1 MLENSPENDLN
12 IKLNRAITEKT
23 RPDTVSNQYN
33 GPIFYNNLNSVLKN
47 VDEEHC
53 VKYIDMPR
61 METAKI
67 NSNNMVKD
75 ITPKEE
81 DSNKNKLCLNT
92 NIKKGSKKNI
102 DLYFLPKRL
111 DRFGCPILKG
121 GKQRVTFIDKITKTN
136 FVEVIKIE
144 SFKEFNKMEEIK
156 SSNHRNTCYEIIC
169 FISFN
174 FFIFSSKQDI
184 CPLDFF
190 LLL

>member
-1 MLENSPENDLN
+1 MIENHLILDTKVN
-12 IKLNRAITEKT
+12 LNRAITEKT
-23 RPDTVSNQYN
+23 RPETASNQFN
-33 GPIFYNNLNSVLKN
+33 GVFGYNNLNSVLKN

-156 SSNHRNTCYEIIC
+156 SSNHRNTCCEII
-169 FISFN
+169 
-174 FFIFSSKQDI
+174 
-184 CPLDFF
+184 
-190 LLL
+190 

>member
-1 MLENSPENDLN
+1 MLENSPENEIN

-47 VDEEHC
+47 VDEERC

-92 NIKKGSKKNI
+92 NIKKGNKKNI

-144 SFKEFNKMEEIK
+144 SFKEFNKMEEVK
-156 SSNHRNTCYEIIC
+156 SSNHRNTCCEII
-169 FISFN
+169 
-174 FFIFSSKQDI
+174 
-184 CPLDFF
+184 
-190 LLL
+190 

>member
-1 MLENSPENDLN
+1 MLENSPENEIN

-111 DRFGCPILKG
+111 DRFGIPISKG
-121 GKQRVTFIDKITKTN
+121 GKQKVTFIDKITKTN

-144 SFKEFNKMEEIK
+144 SFKDYNKMEEFK
-156 SSNHRNTCYEIIC
+156 SSSHKNTCCNIV
-169 FISFN
+169 
-174 FFIFSSKQDI
+174 
-184 CPLDFF
+184 
-190 LLL
+190 

>member
-47 VDEEHC
+47 VDEERY

-67 NSNNMVKD
+67 NNNNMVKD
-75 ITPKEE
+75 ITPKDE

-111 DRFGCPILKG
+111 DRFGVPILKG
-121 GKQRVTFIDKITKTN
+121 GKQKVTFIDKITKTN

-144 SFKEFNKMEEIK
+144 SFKEFNKMEEVK
-156 SSNHRNTCYEIIC
+156 SSNHRNTCCEII
-169 FISFN
+169 
-174 FFIFSSKQDI
+174 
-184 CPLDFF
+184 
-190 LLL
+190 

>member
-1 MLENSPENDLN
+1 MLENSPENEIN

-67 NSNNMVKD
+67 NNNNMVKD
-75 ITPKEE
+75 ITPKED

-111 DRFGCPILKG
+111 DRFGVPILKG
-121 GKQRVTFIDKITKTN
+121 GKQKVTFIDKITKTN

-144 SFKEFNKMEEIK
+144 SFKEFNKMEEVK
-156 SSNHRNTCYEIIC
+156 SSNHRNTCCEII
-169 FISFN
+169 
-174 FFIFSSKQDI
+174 
-184 CPLDFF
+184 
-190 LLL
+190 

>member
-23 RPDTVSNQYN
+23 RPETVSNQFN

-47 VDEEHC
+47 VDEERC
-53 VKYIDMPR
+53 VKYINMPR

-67 NSNNMVKD
+67 NNNNMVKD
-75 ITPKEE
+75 ITPKDE

-111 DRFGCPILKG
+111 DRFGVPILKG
-121 GKQRVTFIDKITKTN
+121 GKQKVTFIDKITKTK
-136 FVEVIKIE
+136 FGEVIKIE
-144 SFKEFNKMEEIK
+144 RFKEFNKMEKVK
-156 SSNHRNTCYEIIC
+156 SSNHSNTCCEII
-169 FISFN
+169 
-174 FFIFSSKQDI
+174 
-184 CPLDFF
+184 
-190 LLL
+190 

>member
-1 MLENSPENDLN
+1 MLENSPENEIN

-92 NIKKGSKKNI
+92 NIKKKKKKNI

-111 DRFGCPILKG
+111 DRFGVPILKG
-121 GKQRVTFIDKITKTN
+121 GKQKVTFIDKITKTN

-156 SSNHRNTCYEIIC
+156 SSNHRNTCCEII
-169 FISFN
+169 
-174 FFIFSSKQDI
+174 
-184 CPLDFF
+184 
-190 LLL
+190 

>member
-1 MLENSPENDLN
+1 MNEDEIELETR
-12 IKLNRAITEKT
+12 IKLKRAITEKT
-23 RPDTVSNQYN
+23 RPDTVSNQPP
-33 GPIFYNNLNSVLKN
+33 GPMGYNNLNSVLKN

-111 DRFGCPILKG
+111 DRFGIPITKG
-121 GKQRVTFIDKITKTN
+121 GKQKVTFIDKITKSN
-136 FVEVIKIE
+136 FFEVIKIE
-144 SFKEFNKMEEIK
+144 SFKDYNKMEEIK
-156 SSNHRNTCYEIIC
+156 SSSHKNTCCNII
-169 FISFN
+169 
-174 FFIFSSKQDI
+174 
-184 CPLDFF
+184 
-190 LLL
+190 

>member
-47 VDEEHC
+47 VDEERC
-53 VKYIDMPR
+53 VKYINMPR

-67 NSNNMVKD
+67 NNNNMVKD
-75 ITPKEE
+75 ITPKDE

-92 NIKKGSKKNI
+92 NIKKGSKENI

-111 DRFGCPILKG
+111 DRFGVPILKG
-121 GKQRVTFIDKITKTN
+121 GKQKVTFIDKITKTN

-144 SFKEFNKMEEIK
+144 SFKEFNKMEEVK
-156 SSNHRNTCYEIIC
+156 SSNHRNTCCEII
-169 FISFN
+169 
-174 FFIFSSKQDI
+174 
-184 CPLDFF
+184 
-190 LLL
+190 

>member
-12 IKLNRAITEKT
+12 VKLNRAITEKT

-47 VDEEHC
+47 VDEERC
-53 VKYIDMPR
+53 VKYINMPR

-67 NSNNMVKD
+67 NNNNMVKD
-75 ITPKEE
+75 ITPKDE

-111 DRFGCPILKG
+111 DRFGVPILKG
-121 GKQRVTFIDKITKTN
+121 GKQKVTFIDKITKTN

-144 SFKEFNKMEEIK
+144 SFKEFNKMEEVK
-156 SSNHRNTCYEIIC
+156 SSNHRNICCEII
-169 FISFN
+169 
-174 FFIFSSKQDI
+174 
-184 CPLDFF
+184 
-190 LLL
+190 

>member
-1 MLENSPENDLN
+1 MLENSPENEIN

-47 VDEEHC
+47 VDEERC

-67 NSNNMVKD
+67 NNNNMVKD

-136 FVEVIKIE
+136 FVEVLKIE

-156 SSNHRNTCYEIIC
+156 SSNHRNTCCEII
-169 FISFN
+169 
-174 FFIFSSKQDI
+174 
-184 CPLDFF
+184 
-190 LLL
+190 

>member
-47 VDEEHC
+47 VDEERC

-111 DRFGCPILKG
+111 DRFGVPILKG
-121 GKQRVTFIDKITKTN
+121 GKQKVTFIDKITKTN

-144 SFKEFNKMEEIK
+144 SFKEFNKMEEVK
-156 SSNHRNTCYEIIC
+156 SSNHRNTCCEII
-169 FISFN
+169 
-174 FFIFSSKQDI
+174 
-184 CPLDFF
+184 
-190 LLL
+190 

>member
-1 MLENSPENDLN
+1 MLENSPENEIN

-92 NIKKGSKKNI
+92 NIKKGNKKNI

-156 SSNHRNTCYEIIC
+156 SSNHRNTCCEII
-169 FISFN
+169 
-174 FFIFSSKQDI
+174 
-184 CPLDFF
+184 
-190 LLL
+190 

>member
-1 MLENSPENDLN
+1 MLENSPENEIN

-75 ITPKEE
+75 ITPKED

-156 SSNHRNTCYEIIC
+156 SSNHRNTCCEII
-169 FISFN
+169 
-174 FFIFSSKQDI
+174 
-184 CPLDFF
+184 
-190 LLL
+190 

>member
-47 VDEEHC
+47 VDEERC

-61 METAKI
+61 METAKL
-67 NSNNMVKD
+67 NNNNMVKD
-75 ITPKEE
+75 ITPKDE

-111 DRFGCPILKG
+111 DRFGVPILKG
-121 GKQRVTFIDKITKTN
+121 GKQKVTFIDKITKTN

-144 SFKEFNKMEEIK
+144 SFKEFNKMEEVK
-156 SSNHRNTCYEIIC
+156 SSNHRNTCCEII
-169 FISFN
+169 
-174 FFIFSSKQDI
+174 
-184 CPLDFF
+184 
-190 LLL
+190 

>member
-1 MLENSPENDLN
+1 MLENSPENEIN

-75 ITPKEE
+75 IIPKED

-156 SSNHRNTCYEIIC
+156 SSNHRNTCCEII
-169 FISFN
+169 
-174 FFIFSSKQDI
+174 
-184 CPLDFF
+184 
-190 LLL
+190 

>member
-47 VDEEHC
+47 VDEELC
-53 VKYIDMPR
+53 VKYINMPR

-67 NSNNMVKD
+67 NNNNMVKD
-75 ITPKEE
+75 ITPKDE

-111 DRFGCPILKG
+111 DRFGVPILKG
-121 GKQRVTFIDKITKTN
+121 GKQKVTFIDKITKTN

-144 SFKEFNKMEEIK
+144 SFKEFNKMEEVK
-156 SSNHRNTCYEIIC
+156 SSNHRNTCCEII
-169 FISFN
+169 
-174 FFIFSSKQDI
+174 
-184 CPLDFF
+184 
-190 LLL
+190 

>member
-33 GPIFYNNLNSVLKN
+33 GPTGYNNLNSVLKN

-92 NIKKGSKKNI
+92 NIKKGSKENI

-111 DRFGCPILKG
+111 DRFGVPILKG
-121 GKQRVTFIDKITKTN
+121 GKQKVTFIDKITKTN

-156 SSNHRNTCYEIIC
+156 SSNHRNTCCEII
-169 FISFN
+169 
-174 FFIFSSKQDI
+174 
-184 CPLDFF
+184 
-190 LLL
+190 

>member
-47 VDEEHC
+47 VDDERC

-67 NSNNMVKD
+67 NNNNIVKD
-75 ITPKEE
+75 ISPKDDDE

-92 NIKKGSKKNI
+92 NIKKHSKNNL

-111 DRFGCPILKG
+111 DRFGCPITKN

-156 SSNHRNTCYEIIC
+156 SSNQTNTCCVII
-169 FISFN
+169 
-174 FFIFSSKQDI
+174 
-184 CPLDFF
+184 
-190 LLL
+190 

>member
-47 VDEEHC
+47 VDEERC

-67 NSNNMVKD
+67 NNNNMVKD
-75 ITPKEE
+75 ITPKDE

-111 DRFGCPILKG
+111 DRFGVPILKG
-121 GKQRVTFIDKITKTN
+121 GKQKVTFIDKITKTN

-144 SFKEFNKMEEIK
+144 SFKEFNKMEEVK
-156 SSNHRNTCYEIIC
+156 SSNHRNTCCEII
-169 FISFN
+169 
-174 FFIFSSKQDI
+174 
-184 CPLDFF
+184 
-190 LLL
+190 

>member
-47 VDEEHC
+47 VDEERC

-67 NSNNMVKD
+67 NNNNMVKD
-75 ITPKEE
+75 ITPKDE

-111 DRFGCPILKG
+111 DRFGVPILKG
-121 GKQRVTFIDKITKTN
+121 GKQKVTFIDKITKSN

-144 SFKEFNKMEEIK
+144 SFKEFNKMEEVK
-156 SSNHRNTCYEIIC
+156 SSNHRNTCCEII
-169 FISFN
+169 
-174 FFIFSSKQDI
+174 
-184 CPLDFF
+184 
-190 LLL
+190 

>member
-1 MLENSPENDLN
+1 MLENSPENEIN

-156 SSNHRNTCYEIIC
+156 SSNQTNTCCVII
-169 FISFN
+169 
-174 FFIFSSKQDI
+174 
-184 CPLDFF
+184 
-190 LLL
+190 

>member
-1 MLENSPENDLN
+1 MLENHLILDTKVN
-12 IKLNRAITEKT
+12 LNRAITEKT

-47 VDEEHC
+47 VDEERC

-111 DRFGCPILKG
+111 DRFGVPILKG
-121 GKQRVTFIDKITKTN
+121 GKQKVTFIDKITKTN

-156 SSNHRNTCYEIIC
+156 SSNHRNTCCEII
-169 FISFN
+169 
-174 FFIFSSKQDI
+174 
-184 CPLDFF
+184 
-190 LLL
+190 

>member
-1 MLENSPENDLN
+1 MLENSPENEIN

-144 SFKEFNKMEEIK
+144 SFKEFNKMEEVK
-156 SSNHRNTCYEIIC
+156 SSNHRNTCCEII
-169 FISFN
+169 
-174 FFIFSSKQDI
+174 
-184 CPLDFF
+184 
-190 LLL
+190 

>member
-47 VDEEHC
+47 VDEERC

-67 NSNNMVKD
+67 NNNNMVKD
-75 ITPKEE
+75 ITPKDE

-92 NIKKGSKKNI
+92 NIKKGSKKI
-102 DLYFLPKRL
+102 LICIFY
-111 DRFGCPILKG
+111 LKG
-121 GKQRVTFIDKITKTN
+121 
-136 FVEVIKIE
+136 
-144 SFKEFNKMEEIK
+144 
-156 SSNHRNTCYEIIC
+156 
-169 FISFN
+169 
-174 FFIFSSKQDI
+174 
-184 CPLDFF
+184 
-190 LLL
+190 

>member
-1 MLENSPENDLN
+1 MLENSPENEIN

-47 VDEEHC
+47 VDEERC

-75 ITPKEE
+75 ITPKED

-156 SSNHRNTCYEIIC
+156 SSNHRNTCCEII
-169 FISFN
+169 
-174 FFIFSSKQDI
+174 
-184 CPLDFF
+184 
-190 LLL
+190 

>member
-1 MLENSPENDLN
+1 MLENSPENEIN

-47 VDEEHC
+47 VDEERC

-156 SSNHRNTCYEIIC
+156 SSNHRNTCCEII
-169 FISFN
+169 
-174 FFIFSSKQDI
+174 
-184 CPLDFF
+184 
-190 LLL
+190 

>member
-47 VDEEHC
+47 VDEERC

-67 NSNNMVKD
+67 NNNNMVKD

-156 SSNHRNTCYEIIC
+156 SSNHRNTCCEII
-169 FISFN
+169 
-174 FFIFSSKQDI
+174 
-184 CPLDFF
+184 
-190 LLL
+190 